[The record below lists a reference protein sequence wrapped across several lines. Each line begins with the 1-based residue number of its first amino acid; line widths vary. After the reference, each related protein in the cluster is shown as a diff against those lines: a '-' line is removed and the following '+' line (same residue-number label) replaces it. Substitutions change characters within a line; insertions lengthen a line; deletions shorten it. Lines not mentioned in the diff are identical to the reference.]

1 MYTWICSLG
10 RLSCIAERN
19 CIVLYC
25 IALYCTWFKVMWGF
39 DTFNTRDDTL
49 QALTPVQYMGGLT
62 QVAEALDTVLSQVGV
77 INKMTS
83 IY

>member
-1 MYTWICSLG
+1 
-10 RLSCIAERN
+10 
-19 CIVLYC
+19 
-25 IALYCTWFKVMWGF
+25 MWGF

-77 INKMTS
+77 INKMTF
-83 IY
+83 IN